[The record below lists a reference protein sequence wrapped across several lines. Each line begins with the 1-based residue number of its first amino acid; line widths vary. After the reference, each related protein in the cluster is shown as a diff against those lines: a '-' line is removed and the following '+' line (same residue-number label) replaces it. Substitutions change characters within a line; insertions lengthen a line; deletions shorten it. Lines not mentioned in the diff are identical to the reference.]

1 MSDRLTPPPPLQ
13 LKLQQTEIIEI
24 VTYIVVSIFDE
35 SSISVLRSLFS
46 MKLAIGPYAQSF
58 GKNVDD
64 QPMLSTDGNEIS
76 SALAAIF
83 EQQP

>member
-1 MSDRLTPPPPLQ
+1 
-13 LKLQQTEIIEI
+13 
-24 VTYIVVSIFDE
+24 
-35 SSISVLRSLFS
+35 